1 MQLQILPQTF
11 AVCQIQDT
19 SQINWQMPLFFFSKT
34 AEELS
39 LVCPE
44 TDLPA
49 AVLQCERGWRALK
62 ICGVLDFAL
71 VGILAKISSLLAN
84 AGISIFAVSTYNT
97 DYILIKESHLQKAAA
112 ALRTNGYQIK
122 AKSDVSNETSLF
134 IICTAYHY
142 NYRSHNTAYF
152 LSLRSFFKKRSK
164 YTISLSCMPF
174 SKIG

>member
-44 TDLPA
+44 TDLP
-49 AVLQCERGWRALK
+49 
-62 ICGVLDFAL
+62 
-71 VGILAKISSLLAN
+71 
-84 AGISIFAVSTYNT
+84 

-112 ALRTNGYQIK
+112 ALRTNGYQI
-122 AKSDVSNETSLF
+122 
-134 IICTAYHY
+134 TA
-142 NYRSHNTAYF
+142 
-152 LSLRSFFKKRSK
+152 
-164 YTISLSCMPF
+164 
-174 SKIG
+174 

>member
-71 VGILAKISSLLAN
+71 VGILAKISSLLEMP
-84 AGISIFAVSTYNT
+84 VSVFLPFQPI
-97 DYILIKESHLQKAAA
+97 IL
-112 ALRTNGYQIK
+112 
-122 AKSDVSNETSLF
+122 
-134 IICTAYHY
+134 
-142 NYRSHNTAYF
+142 
-152 LSLRSFFKKRSK
+152 
-164 YTISLSCMPF
+164 TISLSKNPICRRLLLH
-174 SKIG
+174 

>member
-19 SQINWQMPLFFFSKT
+19 SQINWQSLLFFFSKT

-71 VGILAKISSLLAN
+71 VGILAK
-84 AGISIFAVSTYNT
+84 FPVCWQMPVSVFLPFQPI
-97 DYILIKESHLQKAAA
+97 IL
-112 ALRTNGYQIK
+112 
-122 AKSDVSNETSLF
+122 
-134 IICTAYHY
+134 
-142 NYRSHNTAYF
+142 
-152 LSLRSFFKKRSK
+152 
-164 YTISLSCMPF
+164 TISLSKNPICRRLLLH
-174 SKIG
+174 

>member
-49 AVLQCERGWRALK
+49 AYL
-62 ICGVLDFAL
+62 
-71 VGILAKISSLLAN
+71 ILL
-84 AGISIFAVSTYNT
+84 
-97 DYILIKESHLQKAAA
+97 
-112 ALRTNGYQIK
+112 
-122 AKSDVSNETSLF
+122 
-134 IICTAYHY
+134 
-142 NYRSHNTAYF
+142 
-152 LSLRSFFKKRSK
+152 
-164 YTISLSCMPF
+164 
-174 SKIG
+174 

>member
-44 TDLPA
+44 TD
-49 AVLQCERGWRALK
+49 
-62 ICGVLDFAL
+62 
-71 VGILAKISSLLAN
+71 
-84 AGISIFAVSTYNT
+84 YNT

-112 ALRTNGYQIK
+112 ALRTNGYQI
-122 AKSDVSNETSLF
+122 
-134 IICTAYHY
+134 TA
-142 NYRSHNTAYF
+142 
-152 LSLRSFFKKRSK
+152 
-164 YTISLSCMPF
+164 
-174 SKIG
+174 

>member
-49 AVLQCERGWRALK
+49 AVLRQVLSGSG
-62 ICGVLDFAL
+62 GVPSDLPW
-71 VGILAKISSLLAN
+71 
-84 AGISIFAVSTYNT
+84 
-97 DYILIKESHLQKAAA
+97 ESR
-112 ALRTNGYQIK
+112 RT
-122 AKSDVSNETSLF
+122 
-134 IICTAYHY
+134 
-142 NYRSHNTAYF
+142 
-152 LSLRSFFKKRSK
+152 
-164 YTISLSCMPF
+164 
-174 SKIG
+174 

>member
-71 VGILAKISSLLAN
+71 VGILAKISVCWQMP
-84 AGISIFAVSTYNT
+84 VSVFLPFQPI
-97 DYILIKESHLQKAAA
+97 IL
-112 ALRTNGYQIK
+112 
-122 AKSDVSNETSLF
+122 
-134 IICTAYHY
+134 
-142 NYRSHNTAYF
+142 
-152 LSLRSFFKKRSK
+152 
-164 YTISLSCMPF
+164 TISLSKNPICRRLLLH
-174 SKIG
+174 

>member
-19 SQINWQMPLFFFSKT
+19 SQINWQMPLFFLCKT

-84 AGISIFAVSTYNT
+84 AGISILPFQPI
-97 DYILIKESHLQKAAA
+97 IL
-112 ALRTNGYQIK
+112 
-122 AKSDVSNETSLF
+122 
-134 IICTAYHY
+134 
-142 NYRSHNTAYF
+142 
-152 LSLRSFFKKRSK
+152 
-164 YTISLSCMPF
+164 TISLSKNPICRRLLLH
-174 SKIG
+174 

>member
-71 VGILAKISSLLAN
+71 VGILAN

-112 ALRTNGYQIK
+112 ALRTNGYQI
-122 AKSDVSNETSLF
+122 
-134 IICTAYHY
+134 TA
-142 NYRSHNTAYF
+142 
-152 LSLRSFFKKRSK
+152 
-164 YTISLSCMPF
+164 
-174 SKIG
+174 

>member
-49 AVLQCERGWRALK
+49 AVLQCERGWRGLK

-112 ALRTNGYQIK
+112 ALRTNGYQI
-122 AKSDVSNETSLF
+122 
-134 IICTAYHY
+134 TA
-142 NYRSHNTAYF
+142 
-152 LSLRSFFKKRSK
+152 
-164 YTISLSCMPF
+164 
-174 SKIG
+174 

>member
-62 ICGVLDFAL
+62 ICGVLYFAL

-112 ALRTNGYQIK
+112 ALRNNGYQI
-122 AKSDVSNETSLF
+122 
-134 IICTAYHY
+134 TA
-142 NYRSHNTAYF
+142 
-152 LSLRSFFKKRSK
+152 
-164 YTISLSCMPF
+164 
-174 SKIG
+174 

>member
-84 AGISIFAVSTYNT
+84 AGVSVFLPFQPI
-97 DYILIKESHLQKAAA
+97 IL
-112 ALRTNGYQIK
+112 
-122 AKSDVSNETSLF
+122 
-134 IICTAYHY
+134 
-142 NYRSHNTAYF
+142 
-152 LSLRSFFKKRSK
+152 
-164 YTISLSCMPF
+164 TISLSKNPICRRLLLH
-174 SKIG
+174 

>member
-34 AEELS
+34 A
-39 LVCPE
+39 
-44 TDLPA
+44 A

-112 ALRTNGYQIK
+112 ALRTNGYQI
-122 AKSDVSNETSLF
+122 
-134 IICTAYHY
+134 TA
-142 NYRSHNTAYF
+142 
-152 LSLRSFFKKRSK
+152 
-164 YTISLSCMPF
+164 
-174 SKIG
+174 

>member
-49 AVLQCERGWRALK
+49 AVLQCERGWRA
-62 ICGVLDFAL
+62 FM
-71 VGILAKISSLLAN
+71 
-84 AGISIFAVSTYNT
+84 
-97 DYILIKESHLQKAAA
+97 
-112 ALRTNGYQIK
+112 
-122 AKSDVSNETSLF
+122 
-134 IICTAYHY
+134 TA
-142 NYRSHNTAYF
+142 TMLPWA
-152 LSLRSFFKKRSK
+152 
-164 YTISLSCMPF
+164 
-174 SKIG
+174 

>member
-49 AVLQCERGWRALK
+49 AVQFCNVNE
-62 ICGVLDFAL
+62 
-71 VGILAKISSLLAN
+71 
-84 AGISIFAVSTYNT
+84 AGG
-97 DYILIKESHLQKAAA
+97 L
-112 ALRTNGYQIK
+112 
-122 AKSDVSNETSLF
+122 
-134 IICTAYHY
+134 
-142 NYRSHNTAYF
+142 
-152 LSLRSFFKKRSK
+152 
-164 YTISLSCMPF
+164 
-174 SKIG
+174 